1 MTSEIKLV
9 EGKFGGSGTLEE
21 PSGDLAT
28 RGQSTQNYLDTPHE
42 KSRRAEI
49 EAHAQAV
56 EQVRMRYY
64 QLYKGFGA
72 AFWAVLFV
80 FCNYITIYYSFG
92 TNHAPEDPTWYTTMT
107 LIVMLLIIL
116 YLLHRFFDCLV
127 HYGAL

>member
-28 RGQSTQNYLDTPHE
+28 RGSDG
-42 KSRRAEI
+42 SRRAEI
-49 EAHAQAV
+49 EAHEQAV

-92 TNHAPEDPTWYTTMT
+92 TVLEPKGYEYIGDRFVRGFCYRYTT
-107 LIVMLLIIL
+107 VIL
-116 YLLHRFFDCLV
+116 
-127 HYGAL
+127 